1 MEVPDE
7 IRRLDQ
13 RDPLREFRDRFVAPD
28 DENLVAYLDGNSLGR
43 PPKATAEALAGLV
56 THGWGSR
63 LIRSW
68 SEGWM
73 DWPLT
78 IGDRLA
84 SAALGAAEG
93 QTAVADSTTV
103 CLYKL
108 LRGAAAMRPGRDEI
122 VADRQNFPTDGYV
135 VQAVADELG
144 LTVRWIESDPAG
156 GVTPEQ
162 VAEVLTERT
171 AVVTLSHT
179 AYRSAHIADLPGVT
193 ELAHRA
199 GALTVWDLCH
209 SVGSV
214 PLALDQWEVDFAAGC
229 TYKFLN
235 AGPGAPAF
243 VYVRGEHLDRFAQP
257 IWGWMGHRA
266 PFDMAPGYRPASG
279 MRRLLSGTP
288 PITGLVGVAEGVA
301 LVAEAG
307 IARIRAKAVE
317 LTELV
322 VRLADEWLAPRGAQL
337 ASPRDPDRR
346 GAHVTVTHPDAP
358 ALSERLIAAGVI
370 IDHRAPDAIRLGLS
384 PLTTSFTETYRAMA
398 VFRDLVGGVRRCG

>member
-1 MEVPDE
+1 MDVPEE
-7 IRRLDQ
+7 IRLLDQ
-13 RDPLREFRDRFVAPD
+13 RDPLGGFRDRFVAPD

-43 PPKATAEALAGLV
+43 PPRATAEALAGLV
-56 THGWGSR
+56 TDGWGSR

-84 SAALGAAEG
+84 SATLGAAEG
-93 QTAVADSTTV
+93 QTVVADSTTV

-122 VADRQNFPTDGYV
+122 VGDRQNFPTDGYV

-144 LTVRWIESDPAG
+144 MTVRWIESDPAG

-162 VAEVLTERT
+162 VTEVLTERT

-179 AYRSAHIADLPGVT
+179 AYRSAYLTDLPAIT
-193 ELAHRA
+193 ALAHRA

-214 PLALDQWEVDFAAGC
+214 PLALDEWGVDFAAGC

-243 VYVRGEHLDRFAQP
+243 MYARGEHLDRFAQP
-257 IWGWMGHRA
+257 IWGWMGHRR
-266 PFDMAPGYRPASG
+266 PFDMAPGYQPAPG

-307 IARIRAKAVE
+307 IERIRAKAVE

-322 VRLADEWLAPRGAQL
+322 VRLTDQWLAPHGVRL
-337 ASPRDPDRR
+337 ASPRDPGRR
-346 GAHVTVTHPDAP
+346 GAHLTVTHPNAP

-370 IDHRAPDAIRLGLS
+370 IDHRAPDAIRIGLS
-384 PLTTSFTETYRAMA
+384 PLTTSFSEAYRAMA
-398 VFRDLVGGVRRCG
+398 VFRDLLPGARRCG